1 MTGTTM
7 AGTAWQRLSGLDAY
21 RITQVPRYPDEGA
34 GLDPAARDI
43 RRAQRGAVLTA
54 AYHAAVSAAG
64 AAVPVA
70 VGWVRTAPGSPV
82 HVLVAGAAVRGSAGE
97 PAPRGSADGPA
108 PRSSADQPAPR
119 DSTDGLAPRGSA
131 TGPPLPGSAALA
143 RGEVPVALP
152 PGARGITV
160 PAGGL
165 AAAMA
170 GLPCWTPV
178 AGIADGLLAEAPG
191 PAQPPPVS
199 LDDGLLAA
207 WHGAFGWLVLAEPVT
222 PAEAGKLA
230 AEVADRQR
238 LTAGLAERD
247 PDKAVDARRLAF
259 RHTELRQGLS
269 AGLWRL
275 HLLAGAASPDAA
287 ARVAGLVCASV
298 STSGLPYALA
308 PSACPPATLPELLDA
323 QPAGSGLAW
332 TGPEPTFP
340 VCGSTALL
348 AALAQVPEAEV
359 PGVRLV
365 LRPDFDVTVEQ
376 GADPAGAA
384 PATVGLGTVGPGT
397 VGPGTVGPGTVGPG
411 TVGLGTVGLG
421 TVLDRNGCP
430 AGHLSLPT
438 ASLNRHVFVCGA
450 TGAGKSQTVRALLEA
465 ASAAQL
471 PWLVVEPAKSEYR
484 LMSVR
489 KKGVEVVR
497 IRPGEADQVAAGL
510 NPLRPAAGPDGQRF
524 PLQTHADLVRALFLA
539 SFAADEPFPQVLSA
553 AVSRVYEQAGW
564 DLALGE
570 PAAPGGQPGYPTLGD
585 LAVAAERVVA
595 EIGYGR
601 EITDNVR
608 GFIRVRLASLRLG
621 TTGRF
626 FEGGHPIDVG
636 RLLDRNVVFEIE
648 DVGDDRDKAF
658 LMGTVLIQ
666 LAEHLRLRARSGHP
680 APGLR
685 HLSVFEEAHRLLR
698 RPDAGAGGSGAA
710 AHAVEMFAGLLAEI
724 RAYGEGL
731 VIAEQIPAKLI
742 PDVIKNTAVKIVH
755 RLPAADDRDTV
766 GATMNLTGAQS
777 RYLVTLP
784 PGQAA
789 VFADGM
795 DFPVLAA
802 MPDGTAREAAG
813 SVVTASPAVVVSP
826 RSATCGPDCQAA
838 PCTLRAMRAAQRFLD
853 ETPGLALWAE
863 LALLAHLTGWLMP
876 LPETGSDLAAQLAG
890 AAGPAGSARLLDCA
904 VSHAVDA
911 AVACRVS
918 VSSARVSPGALAVH
932 VAGGLRRWIRDQGRE
947 CSFPEPQW
955 LAPAFRWALIL
966 DSLKTLDRR
975 EPGAGRHPQ
984 SATWERMSG
993 RPIPGETCARQIGSV
1008 QRWYDSDQR
1017 DLGRV
1022 RGIAFGTV
1030 GPAAVERAVGARAS
1044 DEDWEQRLSEA
1055 LEEFHD
1061 CRWPLDY
1068 LKGRTPS
1075 GSGR

>member
-1 MTGTTM
+1 MT
-7 AGTAWQRLSGLDAY
+7 GTAWQRLSDLDAY
-21 RITQVPRYPDEGA
+21 RVTQIPRYPDDRGA
-34 GLDPAARDI
+34 DT
-43 RRAQRGAVLTA
+43 RRAQRSAVLSS
-54 AYHAAVSAAG
+54 AYHAAVSGTGGAG
-64 AAVPVA
+64 PIGL
-70 VGWVRTAPGSPV
+70 GWVRTAPGSPV
-82 HVLVAGAAVRGSAGE
+82 HVLVAGSA
-97 PAPRGSADGPA
+97 
-108 PRSSADQPAPR
+108 
-119 DSTDGLAPRGSA
+119 LHGSA
-131 TGPPLPGSAALA
+131 TLGS
-143 RGEVPVALP
+143 GEVPLALP
-152 PGARGITV
+152 AGARGTV
-160 PAGGL
+160 VAAGGL

-170 GLPCWTPV
+170 GLPCWTTI
-178 AGIADGLLAEAPG
+178 AGIADGLLAEEPG

-199 LDDGLLAA
+199 LDEGLLAA
-207 WHGAFGWLVLAEPVT
+207 WDGAFGWLLLADPLT

-247 PDKAVDARRLAF
+247 PDKAVDARRLAL
-259 RHTELRQGLS
+259 RHTELRQGRS
-269 AGLWRL
+269 AGLWWL
-275 HLLAGAASPDAA
+275 HLLAGATDPEAA
-287 ARVAGLVCASV
+287 ARVAGLLCGCAD
-298 STSGLPYALA
+298 TTGLPYALT
-308 PSACPPATLPELLDA
+308 PSGCRATTLPDLLDA
-323 QPAGSGLAW
+323 WPGEPGPAQ
-332 TGPEPTFP
+332 TDPTAAFP

-348 AALAQVPEAEV
+348 AALAQVPETEV

-376 GADPAGAA
+376 TAACEDP
-384 PATVGLGTVGPGT
+384 PPVSLR
-397 VGPGTVGPGTVGPG
+397 
-411 TVGLGTVGLG
+411 LG
-421 TVLDRNGCP
+421 TVLDRNGSP
-430 AGHLSLPT
+430 AGDLSLPAT
-438 ASLNRHVFVCGA
+438 SLNRHTFVCGA

-465 ASAAQL
+465 ASAARL

-484 LMSVR
+484 SMSVR
-489 KKGVEVVR
+489 LDGFEVVR
-497 IRPGEADQVAAGL
+497 IRPGEADQVAAGI
-510 NPLRPAAGPDGQRF
+510 NPLAPAAGPDGRRF

-553 AVSRVYEQAGW
+553 AVTRVYEQAGW

-585 LAVAAERVVA
+585 LQAAAERVVT

-608 GFIRVRLASLRLG
+608 GFIRVRLSSLRLG

-626 FEGGHPIDVG
+626 FEGGHPIDFG

-666 LAEHLRLRARSGHP
+666 LTEHLRLRARSGGL
-680 APGLR
+680 ADRPGLR

-698 RPDAGAGGSGAA
+698 RPDAGAGSAGAA

-742 PDVIKNTAVKIVH
+742 PDAIKNTAVKIVH
-755 RLPAADDRDTV
+755 RLPAADDRETV
-766 GATMNLTGAQS
+766 GATMNLTDAQS

-795 DFPVLAA
+795 DFPVLAV
-802 MPDGTAREAAG
+802 MPDGTARESGADA
-813 SVVTASPAVVVSP
+813 VTASPAAVVSP
-826 RSATCGPDCQAA
+826 RSATCGADCRAA
-838 PCTLRAMRAAQRFLD
+838 PCTLRDMRAAQRVLD
-853 ETPGLALWAE
+853 ETPGLVLWAE
-863 LALLAHLTGWLMP
+863 LAVLAHLTGWLMP
-876 LPETGSDLAAQLAG
+876 LPAAGNDLGLRLAG
-890 AAGPAGSARLLDCA
+890 LAGSARLADCA

-918 VSSARVSPGALAVH
+918 VSSARVSPAALAGH
-932 VAGGLRRWIRDQGRE
+932 VAAALRRWIGDRGRE

-966 DSLKTLDRR
+966 DDLKTLDRR

-984 SATWERMSG
+984 SASWEQSCG
-993 RPIPGETCARQIGSV
+993 RPIPGDTCARQIGVV
-1008 QRWYDSDQR
+1008 QRWYDADQR
-1017 DLGRV
+1017 DARQV
-1022 RGIAFGTV
+1022 RGVAFGTV
-1030 GPAAVERAVGARAS
+1030 DPAAVERAVGARAS
-1044 DEDWEQRLSEA
+1044 DEDWEQRLSEGLA
-1055 LEEFHD
+1055 EFHD

-1068 LKGRTPS
+1068 LRGSTS
-1075 GSGR
+1075 TGSGR

>member
-1 MTGTTM
+1 MT
-7 AGTAWQRLSGLDAY
+7 GTAWQRLSGLAAY
-21 RITQVPRYPDEGA
+21 RVTQIPRYPDDA
-34 GLDPAARDI
+34 PGLDPAARDT

-64 AAVPVA
+64 TAAPVA
-70 VGWVRTAPGSPV
+70 VGWVRTAPGSPI
-82 HVLVAGAAVRGSAGE
+82 HVLVAGAALRGSAAERVRRGSADEPAQRGSAG
-97 PAPRGSADGPA
+97 
-108 PRSSADQPAPR
+108 QPAQ
-119 DSTDGLAPRGSA
+119 RGSA
-131 TGPPLPGSAALA
+131 TLA
-143 RGEVPVALP
+143 TGEVPVALP
-152 PGARGITV
+152 PGARGTAV

-170 GLPCWTPV
+170 GLPCWMPI
-178 AGIADGLLAEAPG
+178 AAIADGLLAEAPG

-207 WHGAFGWLVLAEPVT
+207 WDGAFGWLVLAEPLT

-247 PDKAVDARRLAF
+247 PDKAVDARRLTL

-298 STSGLPYALA
+298 SISGLPYALT
-308 PSACPPATLPELLDA
+308 PLACPPASLPELLDA
-323 QPAGSGLAW
+323 RPGEPG
-332 TGPEPTFP
+332 TGPEAAFP

-348 AALAQVPEAEV
+348 AALAQVPETEV

-365 LRPDFDVTVEQ
+365 LRPDFDVTVES
-376 GADPAGAA
+376 GADPSGAE
-384 PATVGLGTVGPGT
+384 PAA
-397 VGPGTVGPGTVGPG
+397 
-411 TVGLGTVGLG
+411 VGLG
-421 TVLDRNGCP
+421 TVLDRNGRP
-430 AGHLSLPT
+430 AGRLSLPT

-489 KKGVEVVR
+489 LNGAEVVR
-497 IRPGEADQVAAGL
+497 IRPGEADQVAAGI

-553 AVSRVYEQAGW
+553 AVTRAYEQAGW

-585 LAVAAERVVA
+585 LAAAAERVVS

-666 LAEHLRLRARSGHP
+666 LAEHLRLRARSGDP
-680 APGLR
+680 AGAGPGLR

-698 RPDAGAGGSGAA
+698 RPDAGPAGAGPRRTRWRCSPGCWPRSG
-710 AHAVEMFAGLLAEI
+710 
-724 RAYGEGL
+724 
-731 VIAEQIPAKLI
+731 P
-742 PDVIKNTAVKIVH
+742 
-755 RLPAADDRDTV
+755 
-766 GATMNLTGAQS
+766 
-777 RYLVTLP
+777 
-784 PGQAA
+784 
-789 VFADGM
+789 
-795 DFPVLAA
+795 
-802 MPDGTAREAAG
+802 TARAW
-813 SVVTASPAVVVSP
+813 SSPS
-826 RSATCGPDCQAA
+826 RS
-838 PCTLRAMRAAQRFLD
+838 
-853 ETPGLALWAE
+853 
-863 LALLAHLTGWLMP
+863 
-876 LPETGSDLAAQLAG
+876 
-890 AAGPAGSARLLDCA
+890 
-904 VSHAVDA
+904 
-911 AVACRVS
+911 
-918 VSSARVSPGALAVH
+918 
-932 VAGGLRRWIRDQGRE
+932 
-947 CSFPEPQW
+947 
-955 LAPAFRWALIL
+955 
-966 DSLKTLDRR
+966 
-975 EPGAGRHPQ
+975 
-984 SATWERMSG
+984 
-993 RPIPGETCARQIGSV
+993 RPS
-1008 QRWYDSDQR
+1008 
-1017 DLGRV
+1017 
-1022 RGIAFGTV
+1022 
-1030 GPAAVERAVGARAS
+1030 
-1044 DEDWEQRLSEA
+1044 
-1055 LEEFHD
+1055 
-1061 CRWPLDY
+1061 
-1068 LKGRTPS
+1068 
-1075 GSGR
+1075 

>member
-1 MTGTTM
+1 MTGL
-7 AGTAWQRLSGLDAY
+7 AWQRLSALDAY
-21 RITQVPRYPDEGA
+21 RVTQIPRCDDGERGQ
-34 GLDPAARDI
+34 DPAARGT

-54 AYHAAVSAAG
+54 AYHAAVSRPGPAG
-64 AAVPVA
+64 PVA

-82 HVLVAGAAVRGSAGE
+82 HVLVAGSALRGSASG
-97 PAPRGSADGPA
+97 PAPRGGAVSG
-108 PRSSADQPAPR
+108 
-119 DSTDGLAPRGSA
+119 T
-131 TGPPLPGSAALA
+131 
-143 RGEVPVALP
+143 GEVPLALP
-152 PGARGITV
+152 AGARGTVV

-165 AAAMA
+165 AAAMT
-170 GLPCWTPV
+170 GLPCWT
-178 AGIADGLLAEAPG
+178 AISGIADGLLAEEAG

-199 LDDGLLAA
+199 LDEGLLAA
-207 WHGAFGWLVLAEPVT
+207 WDGAFGWLLLADPLT
-222 PAEAGKLA
+222 PAQAGKLA

-247 PDKAVDARRLAF
+247 PDKAVDSRRLAL
-259 RHTELRQGLS
+259 RHTELRRGRS

-275 HLLAGAASPDAA
+275 HLLAGAADPEAA
-287 ARVAGLVCASV
+287 AQVAGLLCACTD
-298 STSGLPYALA
+298 TSGLPYTLA
-308 PSACPPATLPELLDA
+308 PSGGPVASLPELLDA
-323 QPAGSGLAW
+323 QAGDPGAARAELA
-332 TGPEPTFP
+332 GTFP
-340 VCGSTALL
+340 FCASTALL

-365 LRPDFDVTVEQ
+365 LRPEFDVSVEVERGVGA
-376 GADPAGAA
+376 GADPGDAA
-384 PATVGLGTVGPGT
+384 PAAL
-397 VGPGTVGPGTVGPG
+397 
-411 TVGLGTVGLG
+411 LLG
-421 TVLDRNGCP
+421 TVLDRNGSP
-430 AGHLSLPT
+430 AGTLALPA
-438 ASLNRHVFVCGA
+438 ASLNRHTFVCGA

-465 ASAAQL
+465 ASAAHL

-484 LMSVR
+484 SMSVR
-489 KKGVEVVR
+489 LKDLDVVR
-497 IRPGEADQVAAGL
+497 IRPGEADQVAAGI
-510 NPLRPAAGPDGQRF
+510 NPLAPVPGF

-553 AVSRVYEQAGW
+553 AVTRVYEQAGW

-570 PAAPGGQPGYPTLGD
+570 PAAPGGRPGYPTLGD
-585 LAVAAERVVA
+585 LQAAAERVVT

-608 GFIRVRLASLRLG
+608 GFIRVRLSSLRLG

-626 FEGGHPIDVG
+626 FEGGHPIDFG

-666 LAEHLRLRARSGHP
+666 LTEHLRLRARSGS
-680 APGLR
+680 AAGVIGLR

-698 RPDAGAGGSGAA
+698 RPDAAAGGGTGAA

-742 PDVIKNTAVKIVH
+742 PDAIKNTAVKIVH

-795 DFPVLAA
+795 DFPVLTV

-813 SVVTASPAVVVSP
+813 CAVTAAPGAVVSP
-826 RSATCGPDCQAA
+826 RSGTCGADCLVS
-838 PCTLRAMRAAQRFLD
+838 PCTLRDMRAAQRVLD
-853 ETPGLALWAE
+853 ETPGLVLWAE
-863 LALLAHLTGWLMP
+863 LAVLAHLTGWLMP
-876 LPETGSDLAAQLAG
+876 LPAPGGELRSRLAEL
-890 AAGPAGSARLLDCA
+890 AGSARLADCA

-918 VSSARVSPGALAVH
+918 ASSRRVSPAALAEH
-932 VAGGLRRWIRDQGRE
+932 VAAALRRWIGGRGRE

-966 DSLKTLDRR
+966 DDLKTLERR
-975 EPGAGRHPQ
+975 SPGSGRHPE
-984 SATWERMSG
+984 SESWERSFG
-993 RPIPGETCARQIGSV
+993 RPIPGETCAGQIGVV
-1008 QRWYDSDQR
+1008 QRWYDADQR
-1017 DLGRV
+1017 DAGRV
-1022 RGIAFGTV
+1022 RGVAFGTRD
-1030 GPAAVERAVGARAS
+1030 PAAVERAVGARAS
-1044 DEDWEQRLSEA
+1044 DEDWEQRLSEM
-1055 LEEFHD
+1055 LDEFQD

-1068 LKGRTPS
+1068 LRASPAAGR
-1075 GSGR
+1075 GR